1 MRMKIENAR
10 RQEAGFTLIELMIVI
25 AIIGILAAIAIPQYE
40 QYIQT
45 SKASA
50 VSANF
55 KQAVDAV
62 NAAMAAANAGQ
73 TTDLAVALNA
83 STSID
88 PAAPGNSAFIITGAP
103 ICGQI
108 LIGTPTVTPATA
120 SQGNSLTVGGGCTPA
135 SLTAAIQSG
144 VTAAGFSAT
153 LGTAYTISGY

>member
-1 MRMKIENAR
+1 MKIENAR

-62 NAAMAAANAGQ
+62 NASIAAANAGQ
-73 TTDLAVALNA
+73 TTDLGVALNA
-83 STSID
+83 ATSND
-88 PAAPGNSAFIITGAP
+88 PASPGNLAYIIGGTP
-103 ICGQI
+103 VCGQI
-108 LIGTPTVTPATA
+108 SILTQSVTPANA
-120 SQGNSLTVGGGCTPA
+120 SSGNSLTVGTCTGTQA
-135 SLTAAIQSG
+135 SLSAPIQSAI
-144 VTAAGFSAT
+144 TAAGFSAT